1 MDTRINGSG
10 GDANAEELRRQVV
23 SRQIKLTGG
32 WVSFPLNAICHC
44 GYDFANDPTSLTDIK
59 TGCPNCH
66 KSYCE

>member
-1 MDTRINGSG
+1 MDTRMNGS

-44 GYDFANDPTSLTDIK
+44 GYDFVNDPTSLTDIK
-59 TGCPNCH
+59 SGCPNCH